1 MISNK
6 QTKLILSLQKK
17 KQRDAMSLY
26 LIEGDKLIREY
37 LEAGEHLAYLAAYP
51 DWLETQPKQ
60 LLKKAE
66 TIIEVDSKELKKIS
80 SLSSPHNALAI
91 VRMKTNKL
99 YSEKFTDGLTIALDF
114 VQDPGNMGTII
125 RVAAWFGIKNIV
137 CSKSCVDIYSPK
149 VIQSSMGA
157 LLATDIYYTNLES
170 FLIDMSELKVPVY
183 ATTLDGESVY
193 NESLS
198 KNGIIL
204 FGNESKGISNEILPY
219 LTKKLLVPGGDKP
232 AAGVESLN
240 IATSASVICSEF
252 KRRGF

>member
-17 KQRDAMSLY
+17 KQRDALSLY

-51 DWLETQPKQ
+51 EWLETQPKQ

-80 SLSSPHNALAI
+80 SLSTPHNALAI

-99 YSEKFTDGLTIALDF
+99 YSERFTDGLTIALDK

-137 CSKSCVDIYSPK
+137 
-149 VIQSSMGA
+149 
-157 LLATDIYYTNLES
+157 
-170 FLIDMSELKVPVY
+170 
-183 ATTLDGESVY
+183 
-193 NESLS
+193 
-198 KNGIIL
+198 
-204 FGNESKGISNEILPY
+204 
-219 LTKKLLVPGGDKP
+219 
-232 AAGVESLN
+232 
-240 IATSASVICSEF
+240 
-252 KRRGF
+252 